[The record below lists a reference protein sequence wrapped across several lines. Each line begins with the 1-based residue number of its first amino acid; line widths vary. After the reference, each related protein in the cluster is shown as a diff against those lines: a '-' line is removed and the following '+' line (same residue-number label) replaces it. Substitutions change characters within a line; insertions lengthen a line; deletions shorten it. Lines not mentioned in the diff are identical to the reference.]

1 MLNSLSLT
9 VMYIVVGFFYKTN
22 PNSNNLNLFNNH
34 VIKEHGPLLYSSRY
48 TESCEKKKK
57 GTKYQIETHTCPP

>member
-9 VMYIVVGFFYKTN
+9 VMYIVVGFFNKTN
-22 PNSNNLNLFNNH
+22 PNSNHLNLFNNH

-48 TESCEKKKK
+48 NESCDKKK